1 MRKVFEMLKERGYV
15 YQATNKDNISI
26 ISVGGLGYKNFVY
39 IAEILDKEMVV
50 ITDNDKNEEKIK
62 EMLNS
67 DEPKTFYLGID
78 PTADSLH
85 IGHFFALTMVRRL
98 QKLGHH
104 PIILIGGATAL
115 IGDPSGKK
123 DMRKMLSKE
132 QVEHNKAEVKE
143 LVKRFVDVDG
153 DNPALILDN
162 SEWINPQSYI
172 DFMRNIGVHFNVNK
186 MLATDCYKNRLE
198 EGGLTFLEM
207 GYMLMQAF
215 DFVHLNETYGCVLE
229 IGGSD
234 QWANMVAGADLAR
247 KIDFAN
253 GKEDRGLQAL
263 TCPLLIKADGEK
275 MGKTASG
282 TLWISREKT
291 TVYDFYQMFMNSYDE
306 DVERLLSFFSD
317 YEIED
322 IKRMCKEDIRNA
334 KKIMAFEV
342 TKLVHGEEEAL
353 KVQQASEEIFSNKG
367 NSQNTDTI
375 ELSKDVLN
383 NNSNVIDVLMLSGI
397 FESKSETKR
406 LIEQNGVS
414 INGEKVKS
422 IDMIITEDMLED
434 NALLIQKGKK
444 KFIKMLFV

>member
-15 YQATNKDNISI
+15 YQATN
-26 ISVGGLGYKNFVY
+26 
-39 IAEILDKEMVV
+39 
-50 ITDNDKNEEKIK
+50 EEKIK

-67 DEPKTFYLGID
+67 DDAKTFYLGID

-123 DMRKMLSKE
+123 DMRKMLTKE

-322 IKRMCKEDIRNA
+322 IKRMCKEDIRSA

>member
-15 YQATNKDNISI
+15 YQATN
-26 ISVGGLGYKNFVY
+26 
-39 IAEILDKEMVV
+39 
-50 ITDNDKNEEKIK
+50 EEKIK

-67 DEPKTFYLGID
+67 DDAKTFYLGID

-123 DMRKMLSKE
+123 NMRKMLTKE

-172 DFMRNIGVHFNVNK
+172 DFMRNVGVHFNVNK

>member
-15 YQATNKDNISI
+15 YQAT
-26 ISVGGLGYKNFVY
+26 
-39 IAEILDKEMVV
+39 
-50 ITDNDKNEEKIK
+50 NEEKIK

-123 DMRKMLSKE
+123 DMRKMLTKE

-215 DFVHLNETYGCVLE
+215 DFVHLNEAYECVLE

-397 FESKSETKR
+397 FETKSETKR

-422 IDMIITEDMLED
+422 IDMIVTEDMLED

-444 KFIKMLFV
+444 RFIKMLFV